1 MKRFLH
7 GTATYVV
14 EILEFELPCPVYP
27 SHQELRGAA
36 MGVYYWGIYF
46 GYSLA
51 FAIGNGITKVLNW
64 RWVFFISGLAGIAAA
79 PLILF
84 TVKEPDRKKTPTA
97 ERTFEKDK
105 LTTKDK
111 IVTLLWTFFSPGM
124 FLLCIAGGIRNAGG
138 YVWGYNTEL
147 FFKQIGYSDDTIN
160 SFQSWIPLVSGS
172 LGAVLGGLISDL
184 LVRNRG
190 PYVRIWVLIVSQ
202 VGSIFVV
209 QAVVCS

>member
-1 MKRFLH
+1 
-7 GTATYVV
+7 
-14 EILEFELPCPVYP
+14 
-27 SHQELRGAA
+27 

-64 RWVFFISGLAGIAAA
+64 RWVFFISGLVGIAVA
-79 PLILF
+79 PIILF
-84 TVKEPDRKKTPTA
+84 TVKEPERKKTPTA
-97 ERTFEKDK
+97 ERTSEKDK
-105 LTTKDK
+105 LTTKEK
-111 IVTLLWTFFSPGM
+111 IITLIWTFFRPGM

-147 FFKQIGYSDDTIN
+147 FFTQIGFSDDTIN

-202 VGSIFVV
+202 VGSTVVV
-209 QAVVCS
+209 QAVECS

>member
-1 MKRFLH
+1 
-7 GTATYVV
+7 
-14 EILEFELPCPVYP
+14 
-27 SHQELRGAA
+27 

-79 PLILF
+79 PIILF
-84 TVKEPDRKKTPTA
+84 TVKEP
-97 ERTFEKDK
+97 ERTKAQTEVEKTSK
-105 LTTKDK
+105 KGKVTTRDK
-111 IVTLLWTFFSPGM
+111 IITLLRTFLSPGM

-138 YVWGYNTEL
+138 YVWGYNTEV
-147 FFKQIGYSDDTIN
+147 FFKQLGYSDDTIN

-172 LGAVLGGLISDL
+172 FGAVLGGLISDL

-190 PYVRIWVLIVSQ
+190 PYTRIWVLIVSQ
-202 VGSIFVV
+202 VGCTFVV
-209 QAVVCS
+209 KAVACS